1 MSKVVLRW
9 LIPVL
14 ILALLVSAAAILFAP
29 RQQVVVQASLVGLEE
44 SSSSEFARANG
55 PVTLS
60 FPRDYGPHPDFQTEW
75 WYYTGNL
82 ETAEGRRFGYQL
94 TFFRR
99 AVQPAAERADR
110 SSAWATEQVYLAHFT
125 LTDVSGQRFRAFERL
140 ERGSAGL
147 AGATGEPN
155 YSVWLRDWS
164 VEQVGPDQY
173 RLRAAEGDAGL
184 DLILTDAR
192 GIILQGEQGY
202 SRKGPEPGNASI
214 YYSQTRLEA
223 QGTVT
228 VGEDRFTVS
237 GLSWLDREFST
248 SVLSQGQVGW
258 DWFSVQLDNNSELM
272 VYVLRR
278 ADGSV
283 DEYSKGIYIAP
294 DGSTRLLQ
302 RDDFSIT
309 STGKWTSP
317 HSGGVYPSGWKVL
330 VPGAGLELEIEPLLK
345 DQELNLS
352 FIYWEGAVR
361 VTGSSAG
368 QTVNGVGYVE
378 LTGYARSMEGQF

>member
-1 MSKVVLRW
+1 VM
-9 LIPVL
+9 
-14 ILALLVSAAAILFAP
+14 
-29 RQQVVVQASLVGLEE
+29 
-44 SSSSEFARANG
+44 
-55 PVTLS
+55 
-60 FPRDYGPHPDFQTEW
+60 
-75 WYYTGNL
+75 
-82 ETAEGRRFGYQL
+82 
-94 TFFRR
+94 
-99 AVQPAAERADR
+99 
-110 SSAWATEQVYLAHFT
+110 
-125 LTDVSGQRFRAFERL
+125 
-140 ERGSAGL
+140 
-147 AGATGEPN
+147 
-155 YSVWLRDWS
+155 
-164 VEQVGPDQY
+164 
-173 RLRAAEGDAGL
+173 
-184 DLILTDAR
+184 
-192 GIILQGEQGY
+192 
-202 SRKGPEPGNASI
+202 
-214 YYSQTRLEA
+214 
-223 QGTVT
+223 
-228 VGEDRFTVS
+228 VGEDLFTVS

-258 DWFSVQLDNNSELM
+258 DWFSIQLDNNSELM

-330 VPGAGLELEIEPLLK
+330 VPGVGLELEIEPLLK

-368 QTVNGVGYVE
+368 QAVNGVGYVE